1 VKVRRNLKY
10 TKGKRSARFVV
21 RSFEEWEE
29 EKAGGILIRNFY
41 QRAKCVHARVV
52 YINANVTLRDTTGR
66 L

>member
-1 VKVRRNLKY
+1 
-10 TKGKRSARFVV
+10 V